1 MPYAKGREMSLFEGF
16 TPVGK
21 GDTYMR
27 IVYLNHSGKVSGAE
41 ISLLTFF
48 KGFKGRKEIE
58 PILVCP
64 AEGALKERAQSMG
77 LPVVNIESFEAGF
90 TRNPLF
96 FLAYGV
102 NLLRIGKKFAS
113 IVKENKAD
121 LIDANS
127 VRAGL
132 VASVSTLFHKIP
144 ILVHVRDCVPRNKIG
159 ILTRRIITRRAS
171 KIVANSSYVAHNFAL
186 DGSMFRKIEVIY
198 NPLDLSTF
206 DPDKVDS
213 SQFKKMFKVN
223 DSYPL
228 LGVVGQI
235 SPWKGLVDVIRA
247 MPKVLSSFPEAR
259 LLVVGEPKFD
269 TVSARYDNVA
279 YLKELK
285 SLVGEL
291 NLKKEVIFTGERS
304 DIPEVMKAIDLLIL
318 ASWEEPF
325 GRTLIEA
332 MAMEKPVISTNLGGP
347 IEIVEDGVT
356 GVLVPPKNPKMIAQA
371 VVQLALKSKKSKEM
385 GRRGRK
391 EVEQRFN
398 TDAYVTRMFAIYEK
412 ILDKRSLE
420 SAR

>member
-1 MPYAKGREMSLFEGF
+1 
-16 TPVGK
+16 
-21 GDTYMR
+21 MR
-27 IVYLNHSGKVSGAE
+27 IIYLNHSGKVSGAE

-48 KGFKGRKEIE
+48 KGLRERKEIE
-58 PILVCP
+58 PILACP

-77 LPVVNIESFEAGF
+77 LSVVNIKSFEAGF
-90 TRNPLF
+90 TKNPLS
-96 FLAYGV
+96 FLGYGV
-102 NLLRIGKKFAS
+102 RLLRIARKFSSIAKKF
-113 IVKENKAD
+113 KTD

-144 ILVHVRDCVPRNKIG
+144 ILVHVRDCVPKNKIG
-159 ILTRRIITRRAS
+159 ILTRRIIARRAS
-171 KIVANSSYVAHNFAL
+171 KIVANSSYVAQSFAL
-186 DGSMFRKIEVIY
+186 DGFMFRKIDVVY
-198 NPLDLSTF
+198 NPLDLSIF
-206 DPDKVDS
+206 DPQKVDS
-213 SQFKKMFKVN
+213 NQFKKMFKVN
-223 DSYPL
+223 GSYPL

-247 MPKVLSSFPEAR
+247 MPEVLSSFPEAR

-269 TVSARYDNVA
+269 TTSARYDNVG
-279 YLKELK
+279 YFKELK
-285 SLVGEL
+285 SLVEKL

-325 GRTLIEA
+325 GRSLIEA
-332 MAMEKPVISTNLGGP
+332 MAMEKPVISTNVGGP
-347 IEIVEDGVT
+347 TEIIENGVT

-371 VVQLALKSKKSKEM
+371 VIELVSKKKKSKEM

-398 TDAYVTRMFAIYEK
+398 TDTYIAKMLNIYK
-412 ILDKRSLE
+412 NILDRKNWE

>member
-1 MPYAKGREMSLFEGF
+1 
-16 TPVGK
+16 
-21 GDTYMR
+21 MR
-27 IVYLNHSGKVSGAE
+27 IVYLNHSGKVSGGE

-48 KGFKGRKEIE
+48 KGLNERKEIE

-64 AEGALKERAQSMG
+64 AKGALKKRAQSMD
-77 LPVVNIESFEAGF
+77 LPVADIEPFESGF
-90 TRNPLF
+90 TKNPLS
-96 FLAYGV
+96 FLGYGMR
-102 NLLRIGKKFAS
+102 LLRIARRFS
-113 IVKENKAD
+113 FMVKESNVD

-132 VASVSTLFHKIP
+132 VACASTLFHKIP

-171 KIVANSSYVAHNFAL
+171 KIVANSSYVAHHFAL
-186 DGSMFRKIEVIY
+186 DDFTLRKIEVIY

-206 DPDKVDS
+206 DPEKVNG

-223 DSYPL
+223 GSYPL

-247 MPKVLSSFPEAR
+247 MPKVLPSFPEAR

-269 TVSARYDNVA
+269 TPSARYNNVA
-279 YLKELK
+279 YLEELK
-285 SLVGEL
+285 SLVEKL

-304 DIPEVMKAIDLLIL
+304 DIPKVMKAIDLLIL

-325 GRTLIEA
+325 GRALIEA
-332 MAMEKPVISTNLGGP
+332 MAMEKPVISTDVGGP
-347 IEIVEDGVT
+347 TEIVKNGVNGT
-356 GVLVPPKNPKMIAQA
+356 LISPKNPQGIAQA
-371 VVQLALKSKKSKEM
+371 VIELASNRKKSIEM

-398 TDAYVTRMFAIYEK
+398 TDTYVTKMLNIYKKTLHKRNWEK
-412 ILDKRSLE
+412 
-420 SAR
+420 AR

>member
-1 MPYAKGREMSLFEGF
+1 
-16 TPVGK
+16 
-21 GDTYMR
+21 MR
-27 IVYLNHSGKVSGAE
+27 IIYLNHSGKVSGAE

-48 KGFKGRKEIE
+48 KGLRERKEIE
-58 PILVCP
+58 PILACP
-64 AEGALKERAQSMG
+64 AEGALKKRAQSMD

-90 TRNPLF
+90 TSNPLT
-96 FLAYGV
+96 FLTYGV
-102 NLLRIGKKFAS
+102 KLLGIGKKFAS
-113 IVKENKAD
+113 IVKEIKAD

-132 VASVSTLFHKIP
+132 VASVSSLFHKIP

-159 ILTRRIITRRAS
+159 ILTRRIIARRAL
-171 KIVANSSYVAHNFAL
+171 KIVTNSSYVAHHFAL
-186 DGSMFRKIEVIY
+186 DGSMFGKIEVVY

-213 SQFKKMFKVN
+213 NQFKKMFKVN
-223 DSYPL
+223 GSYPL

-247 MPKVLSSFPEAR
+247 MPKVLSSFSEAR
-259 LLVVGEPKFD
+259 LLIVGEPKFD

-279 YLKELK
+279 YLKELV
-285 SLVGEL
+285 SLVEEL
-291 NLKKEVIFTGERS
+291 NLKKEVIFTDERS
-304 DIPEVMKAIDLLIL
+304 DIPEIMKAIDLLIL

-325 GRTLIEA
+325 GRALIEA
-332 MAMEKPVISTNLGGP
+332 MAMEKPVISTNRGGST
-347 IEIVEDGVT
+347 EIVKDGVT
-356 GVLVPPKNPKMIAQA
+356 GALVSPKNPKMIAQA
-371 VVQLALKSKKSKEM
+371 VIELVSKKKKSKEM

-398 TDAYVTRMFAIYEK
+398 TDTYIAKMLNIYK
-412 ILDKRSLE
+412 NILDRKNWE

>member
-1 MPYAKGREMSLFEGF
+1 
-16 TPVGK
+16 
-21 GDTYMR
+21 MR
-27 IVYLNHSGKVSGAE
+27 IICLNHSGKVSGAE

-48 KGFKGRKEIE
+48 KGFKGREEIE
-58 PILVCP
+58 PILACP

-113 IVKENKAD
+113 IVKEIKAD

-132 VASVSTLFHKIP
+132 VASVSTLFHRTP

-159 ILTRRIITRRAS
+159 ILTRRIIARRAS
-171 KIVANSSYVAHNFAL
+171 KIVANSSYVAHHFAL
-186 DGSMFRKIEVIY
+186 DDSMFRKIDVVY

-206 DPDKVDS
+206 DPQKVDG

-223 DSYPL
+223 GSYPL

-269 TVSARYDNVA
+269 TASARYDNVA

-285 SLVGEL
+285 SLVKKL

-304 DIPEVMKAIDLLIL
+304 DMPEIMKAIDLLIL

-325 GRTLIEA
+325 GRSLIEA
-332 MAMEKPVISTNLGGP
+332 MAMEKPVISTNVGGP
-347 IEIVEDGVT
+347 TEIVKNGLN
-356 GVLVPPKNPKMIAQA
+356 GILISPKNPQVIAQT
-371 VVQLALKSKKSKEM
+371 VIELASNEKKSVEM

-391 EVEQRFN
+391 KVEQRFN
-398 TDAYVTRMFAIYEK
+398 ADTYVTRMFAIYK
-412 ILDKRSLE
+412 RILDRRNWE
-420 SAR
+420 SVR

>member
-1 MPYAKGREMSLFEGF
+1 
-16 TPVGK
+16 
-21 GDTYMR
+21 MR
-27 IVYLNHSGKVSGAE
+27 IVYLNHSGKVSGGE

-48 KGFKGRKEIE
+48 KGLNERKEIE

-64 AEGALKERAQSMG
+64 AKGALKKRAQSMD
-77 LPVVNIESFEAGF
+77 LPVADIEPFESGF
-90 TRNPLF
+90 TKNPLS
-96 FLAYGV
+96 FLGYGMR
-102 NLLRIGKKFAS
+102 LLRIARRFS
-113 IVKENKAD
+113 FMVKESNVD

-132 VASVSTLFHKIP
+132 VACASTLFHKIP

-159 ILTRRIITRRAS
+159 ILTRRIIARRAS
-171 KIVANSSYVAHNFAL
+171 KIVANSSYVAHHFAL
-186 DGSMFRKIEVIY
+186 DDFTLRKIEVIY

-206 DPDKVDS
+206 DPEKVNG

-223 DSYPL
+223 GSYPL

-247 MPKVLSSFPEAR
+247 MPKVLPSFPEAR

-269 TVSARYDNVA
+269 TPSARYNNVA
-279 YLKELK
+279 YLEELK
-285 SLVGEL
+285 SLVEKL

-304 DIPEVMKAIDLLIL
+304 DIPKVMKAIDLLIL

-325 GRTLIEA
+325 GRALIEA
-332 MAMEKPVISTNLGGP
+332 MAMEKPVISTDVGGP
-347 IEIVEDGVT
+347 TEIVKNGVNGT
-356 GVLVPPKNPKMIAQA
+356 LISPKNPQGIAQA
-371 VVQLALKSKKSKEM
+371 VIELASNRKKSIEM

-398 TDAYVTRMFAIYEK
+398 TDTYVTKMLNIYKKTLHKRNWEK
-412 ILDKRSLE
+412 
-420 SAR
+420 AR